1 MEAQLPIP
9 PKPVT
14 YNGVTYPSQ
23 AECCRQLGVDPWKV
37 RKICNRKHCEFV
49 DAIDEALHSK
59 PFFEFFDCRGKKHKS
74 TQKAIAYYGWIKSRV
89 YKLKQ
94 PNEHIHDTIDR
105 ILSDTKLFEHCRKPK
120 SGVKTTTAKPCV
132 YNGVSYTSRQAC
144 CRALNISQSSVSA
157 YQSKYN
163 VSFEE
168 AVKYRVE
175 HRESRYAFTDVMGV
189 KHNTIADATFYYEL
203 DYTKLSNFTLRNK
216 KRLKFTSMR
225 DTINFI
231 LLHPE
236 FMEQFKNTVDG
247 PENLDGIIDQKADK
261 LGDTPIDTPVSEQ
274 TVEQSTNQ
282 AMAESA
288 VSPEV
293 EQTVRQEA
301 DSQVADEP
309 KVVEQSL
316 EQAVEPTTPLVEI
329 AKDTEPE
336 TATLNIVDLDFS
348 KNTKSFMTELL
359 DVWTCLIRKH
369 WLGEELMCDEWRENF
384 REFEHDLRE
393 LGYTP
398 EKKLLR
404 RNTNRMWRKDNV
416 VLG

>member
-9 PKPVT
+9 PKPIPPKPLT

-23 AECCRQLGVDPWKV
+23 AECCRRLGVEPWKV
-37 RKICNRKHCEFV
+37 RKISNRKHCSFV
-49 DAIDEALHSK
+49 DALDEALHSK

-89 YKLKQ
+89 YNLKQ

-105 ILSDTKLFEHCRKPK
+105 ILSDTKLFEDCRKSK
-120 SGVKTTTAKPCV
+120 TGVKYSAAKPCV
-132 YNGVSYTSRQAC
+132 YDGVSYSSRQAC

-168 AVKYRVE
+168 AVRYKVE
-175 HRESRYAFTDVMGV
+175 HREPRFVFTDVMGV
-189 KHNTIADATFYYEL
+189 KHNTIADATFYYDI
-203 DYTKLSNFTLRNK
+203 DYTKLSNFTVRNK
-216 KRLKFTSMR
+216 KLLNFTSMR

-231 LLHPE
+231 LVHPE
-236 FMEQFKNTVDG
+236 YMERFKNNVDG
-247 PENLDGIIDQKADK
+247 PENLDDIIDKKADK
-261 LGDTPIDTPVSEQ
+261 IVDTPIATPIATPVAEPQ
-274 TVEQSTNQ
+274 VEQSTI
-282 AMAESA
+282 
-288 VSPEV
+288 
-293 EQTVRQEA
+293 QE

-309 KVVEQSL
+309 EVI
-316 EQAVEPTTPLVEI
+316 EQAVEQPIVQYVEPTAPLVEI
-329 AKDTEPE
+329 AKETEPE

-348 KNTKSFMTELL
+348 KNTKSFMVELL
-359 DVWTCLIRKH
+359 DVWTGLIRKH

-384 REFEHDLRE
+384 REFEHDLQE

-398 EKKLLR
+398 DKRILR
-404 RNTNRMWRKDNV
+404 RNTNRMWRKDNIKV
-416 VLG
+416 VV